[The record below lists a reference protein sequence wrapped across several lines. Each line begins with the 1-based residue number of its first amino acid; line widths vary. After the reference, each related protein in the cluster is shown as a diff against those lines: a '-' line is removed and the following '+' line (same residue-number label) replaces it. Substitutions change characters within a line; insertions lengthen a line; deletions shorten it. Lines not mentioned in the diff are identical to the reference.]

1 MIALVHGLNV
11 SPLSGVDPATRRV
24 TSWKS
29 AKRSIP
35 TVSSLAFMRYF
46 SMVASASTPGP
57 NSKPDLTNQS
67 RQHPTAPSNSVRPT
81 LPPFVDWP
89 AFPFEGGL
97 RIKPLQE
104 PVDAEPPRRGD
115 RQEQCAAC
123 HTPDSAYLWSN
134 ERWRLK
140 SPPAP
145 SGLPVVVI
153 LEPRAHL
160 DLGDLSTMHAAEL
173 GVLTVRLERAI
184 RSLESVAQVHVNRWG
199 DGTAHLQQWF
209 LARPQG
215 YLQLRGPFMTMWDEI
230 LPPVEEHEWQMNL
243 EYIAAWLSDD

>member
-1 MIALVHGLNV
+1 MSASKKRGFASFAKRWIPVFSRPA
-11 SPLSGVDPATRRV
+11 PMRYLSG
-24 TSWKS
+24 
-29 AKRSIP
+29 
-35 TVSSLAFMRYF
+35 
-46 SMVASASTPGP
+46 VASASTPGRNPEPTHANP
-57 NSKPDLTNQS
+57 NRQQQNQPANGDRSDL
-67 RQHPTAPSNSVRPT
+67 PA
-81 LPPFVDWP
+81 FVSWP
-89 AFPFEGGL
+89 AFPFEGEMRL
-97 RIKPLQE
+97 KSLHA
-104 PVDAEPPRRGD
+104 PVGTEPPRRGD

-123 HTPDSAYLWSN
+123 HTPDSAYLWTN

-140 SPPAP
+140 SPPSP

-209 LARPQG
+209 LARPHG
-215 YLQLRGPFMTMWDEI
+215 FLQLRGPFMTMWDEI
-230 LPPVEEHEWQMNL
+230 LPPVEEHEWRMNL
-243 EYIAAWLSDD
+243 EYISAWLADD

>member
-1 MIALVHGLNV
+1 MRLKSLQDPV
-11 SPLSGVDPATRRV
+11 S
-24 TSWKS
+24 
-29 AKRSIP
+29 
-35 TVSSLAFMRYF
+35 
-46 SMVASASTPGP
+46 
-57 NSKPDLTNQS
+57 
-67 RQHPTAPSNSVRPT
+67 
-81 LPPFVDWP
+81 
-89 AFPFEGGL
+89 
-97 RIKPLQE
+97 
-104 PVDAEPPRRGD
+104 AEPPRRGA
-115 RQEQCAAC
+115 RQEQCTAC

-209 LARPQG
+209 LARPHG
-215 YLQLRGPFMTMWDEI
+215 FLQLRGPFMTMWDEI

-243 EYIAAWLSDD
+243 EYIAAWLADD

>member
-1 MIALVHGLNV
+1 
-11 SPLSGVDPATRRV
+11 
-24 TSWKS
+24 
-29 AKRSIP
+29 
-35 TVSSLAFMRYF
+35 
-46 SMVASASTPGP
+46 VASASTPGP

-67 RQHPTAPSNSVRPT
+67 RQHPTPNSNSVHSNSVRATGVRPN

-89 AFPFEGGL
+89 AFPFEGDL

-209 LARPQG
+209 LARPAG

-243 EYIAAWLSDD
+243 EYIAAWLTDD

>member
-1 MIALVHGLNV
+1 VAAANTPGRQPAQHG
-11 SPLSGVDPATRRV
+11 SDQRHRGRAAQDTRRL
-24 TSWKS
+24 
-29 AKRSIP
+29 P
-35 TVSSLAFMRYF
+35 AF
-46 SMVASASTPGP
+46 T
-57 NSKPDLTNQS
+57 
-67 RQHPTAPSNSVRPT
+67 
-81 LPPFVDWP
+81 DWP
-89 AFPFEGGL
+89 AFPFEGDL
-97 RIKPLQE
+97 RLKPLQP

-123 HTPDSAYLWSN
+123 HTPDDKYLWVN

-140 SPPAP
+140 SPPSP

-184 RSLESVAQVHVNRWG
+184 RNLESVAQVHVNRWG

-209 LARPQG
+209 LARPKG

-230 LPPVEEHEWQMNL
+230 LPAVEEHEWRMNL
-243 EYIAAWLSDD
+243 EYIAAWLADD